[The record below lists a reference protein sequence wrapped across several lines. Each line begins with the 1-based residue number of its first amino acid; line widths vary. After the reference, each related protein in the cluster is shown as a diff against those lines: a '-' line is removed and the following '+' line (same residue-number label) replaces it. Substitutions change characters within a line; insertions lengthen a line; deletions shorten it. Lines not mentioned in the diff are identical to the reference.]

1 MENRESSCLSGERVN
16 TTLWL
21 LPDCSAVMVALYAEY
36 GSRCTENQV
45 FNIETYF

>member
-21 LPDCSAVMVALYAEY
+21 LPDCSAVMVVLYAEY